1 VNKDARDVL
10 AAASR
15 GGALTLATVV
25 RVRGSSYRKPGAR
38 MLIADGVAVAGS
50 VSGGC
55 LEREIARRGAWW
67 AADGPVVRTFTSER
81 DPGDDERSATGCGG
95 TVDVLIEN
103 DVETALAALRWVAA
117 QRAAACL
124 VTELPSGRRAA
135 AAGGAMHLSAPEKVH
150 STIWGDPAL
159 LGRDDVFREDIPAPR
174 ELLVAGRHH
183 DVAPLVRIGRLLGW
197 EVTVAATGVAS
208 RALGDPDGR
217 IPLDAETVAAW
228 AQARPGAAI
237 VIMTHSLALDR
248 EILDGLDGAAPAYLG
263 VLGPRHRIG
272 EVGDHVRS
280 PVGLDLGGDGPEAIA
295 LSIAS
300 DVQATWHGRDAGRL
314 SAVRT
319 VPRLV
324 SVG

>member
-1 VNKDARDVL
+1 MNKDARDVL
-10 AAASR
+10 AAAAC

-38 MLIADGVAVAGS
+38 MLIAGGVVVAGS

-55 LEREIARRGAWW
+55 LEGEIARRGAWW

-81 DPGDDERSATGCGG
+81 EPGDDERSATGCGG

-103 DVETALAALRWVAA
+103 DVEPALAALRWVEA
-117 QRAAACL
+117 QRAEAWLA
-124 VTELPSGRRAA
+124 TELPSGRRAA
-135 AAGGAMHLSAPEKVH
+135 RTAGAA
-150 STIWGDPAL
+150 WGDPAL
-159 LGRDDVFREDIPAPR
+159 LDRDDVFREHLPPPR

-183 DVAPLVRIGRLLGW
+183 DVAPLVRLGRMLGW
-197 EVTVAATGVAS
+197 ELTVAATGVAS
-208 RALGDPDGR
+208 RALGDPDHV
-217 IPLDAETVAAW
+217 IALDAGSVAAW
-228 AQARPGAAI
+228 AHGRPGAAI

-248 EILDGLDGAAPAYLG
+248 ELVAGLDGAAPAYLG

-272 EVGDHVRS
+272 DVAEPVRS

-295 LSIAS
+295 LSIAA

-314 SAVRT
+314 SVVRRA
-319 VPRLV
+319 PRLV